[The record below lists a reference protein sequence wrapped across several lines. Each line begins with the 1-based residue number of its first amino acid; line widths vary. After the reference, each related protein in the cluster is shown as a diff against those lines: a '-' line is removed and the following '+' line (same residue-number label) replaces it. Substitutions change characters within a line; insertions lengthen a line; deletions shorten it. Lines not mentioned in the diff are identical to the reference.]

1 MDDDTPMAIKE
12 ERLRILQ
19 DRINQQAMEISRG
32 MVGSRQ
38 RILVTGPAKKYP
50 GQLQGR
56 TENNRVVNF
65 FSDNNALIGQFIEVV
80 IEEAR
85 TNSLLGRVESP

>member
-1 MDDDTPMAIKE
+1 M
-12 ERLRILQ
+12 
-19 DRINQQAMEISRG
+19 
-32 MVGSRQ
+32 
-38 RILVTGPAKKYP
+38 TGPAKKYP

-65 FSDNNALIGQFIEVV
+65 FSDNNALIGQFIKVV